1 MTKILFVTSEAYP
14 LMKTGGLADVSGSL
28 PIALKALGHDVR
40 ILMPAYADT
49 LASLGPLHA
58 HHVPQAHSQL
68 DILEGLLPGS
78 DVPIWLVAHPGTFDR
93 PGNPYLSPE
102 GKSWTDNAERF
113 ALLSRV
119 AVEVAM
125 NRVGFRW
132 KPDIVHCN
140 DWQTGLVPA
149 LLGDEPKRPATVFTI
164 HNLAYQG
171 NFPRAM
177 FRQLGLPERFWSH
190 HALEFYDQLSFI
202 KGGLVYADRISTVS
216 PTYAREIQGKE
227 FGCGLEGLLAQRQDR
242 LHGIL
247 NGIDEQAWD
256 PARDPYLPHPF
267 EASDLSGK
275 TRVKSALQKRSGLA
289 QDAKVA
295 VIALVGRLVQ
305 QKGIDLVIDV
315 LPQLLELP
323 LQLVILGSGERK
335 YEHAL
340 EQWTRLYPDRIALT
354 LGYDEA
360 LAHLIEAGAD
370 LFLMPSRFEP
380 CGLNQMYSQRYG
392 AAPIVRSVGG
402 LADTVEDASAENLAA
417 GTASG
422 IAFAEAKHEAL
433 LQAVYRALELFHDKP
448 VWEQIQR
455 TGMNKDFSWHKS
467 ARQYEAVYAL
477 AEQDCQALG
486 HSMLARGALA

>member
-1 MTKILFVTSEAYP
+1 MNKILFVTSEAYP

-28 PIALKALGHDVR
+28 PNALKALGHDVR

-49 LASLGPLHA
+49 LASLGPLQA
-58 HHVPQAHSQL
+58 HHLPQINGAI

-78 DVPIWLVAHPGTFDR
+78 EVPIWLVAHPGTFDR
-93 PGNPYLSPE
+93 PGNPYLTPD

-125 NRVGFRW
+125 NRVGYRW

-140 DWQTGLVPA
+140 DWQTGLIPA

-227 FGCGLEGLLAQRQDR
+227 FGCGMEGLLAQREDR

-247 NGIDEQAWD
+247 NGIDDQAWD
-256 PARDPYLPHPF
+256 PAHDPYLPHAF
-267 EASDLSGK
+267 DAEDLSGK
-275 TRVKSALQKRSGLA
+275 ALVKSALQARSGLA
-289 QDAKVA
+289 QDAEVA
-295 VIALVGRLVQ
+295 LIALVGRLVQ
-305 QKGIDLVIDV
+305 QKGIDLVIDA
-315 LPQLLELP
+315 LPQLMDLP
-323 LQLVILGSGERK
+323 LQLVILGSGEKK

-340 EQWTRLYPDRIALT
+340 DQWTRLYPDRISLT
-354 LGYDEA
+354 LGYDEP

-392 AAPIVRSVGG
+392 TAPIVRSVGG
-402 LADTVEDASAENLAA
+402 LADTVDDASADNLAA

-422 IAFAEAKHEAL
+422 ITFADARPDAL
-433 LQAVYRALELFHDKP
+433 LQAVHRAIALFRDKS

-455 TGMNKDFSWHKS
+455 IAMNKDFSWHKS
-467 ARQYEAVYAL
+467 ARQYEALYAL
-477 AEQDCQALG
+477 AEQDCLALG
-486 HSMLARGALA
+486 HSMLAKEAPA